1 MHGKASRE
9 YDPTEL
15 KVYLADI
22 SPISPLYLPCISPIS
37 RLYLAYI
44 SQVYLVELTSVLG
57 GPLDV
62 LRGLRRLLFW
72 QVSVPLSLTLL
83 VGWQWL
89 VSYPHLTPA
98 AICFALAMVLQHS
111 LHLNGERTES
121 KGAFGRDG
129 DAANPNPPSLPLT
142 LTPHPYP

>member
-1 MHGKASRE
+1 MPFKSKGPWRSALNAVHGKASRE

-37 RLYLAYI
+37 PLYLPCISPISRLYLPYI
-44 SQVYLVELTSVLG
+44 SQVYLVEFTSVLG

-72 QVSVPLSLTLL
+72 QASPLHLPRISPTSPPHLPRICPASAPHLPSISLYLLLFWQVSVP
-83 VGWQWL
+83 
-89 VSYPHLTPA
+89 P
-98 AICFALAMVLQHS
+98 
-111 LHLNGERTES
+111 
-121 KGAFGRDG
+121 
-129 DAANPNPPSLPLT
+129 
-142 LTPHPYP
+142 